1 MSDPS
6 HILYEEYSFLPSN
19 RRLRVA
25 YARLNWLLLKLFVY
39 QSVKLINQNWGSNR
53 ALENRKDS
61 LFKCNVAVCLCIL
74 LFFVLKCVYCI
85 VCLVI
90 IDVN

>member
-25 YARLNWLLLKLFVY
+25 YARLNWLCYVNLWCI
-39 QSVKLINQNWGSNR
+39 SRINNSELRVQIGLS
-53 ALENRKDS
+53 ALENRNDS
-61 LFKCNVAVCLCIL
+61 LF
-74 LFFVLKCVYCI
+74 
-85 VCLVI
+85 
-90 IDVN
+90 